1 MKLINTDLRIRLAAE
16 YVIGTLRGGA
26 RRRFEQFLVSDYALR
41 AEVAKWETHFM
52 PLIERIKPVTPP
64 DRVWA
69 NIQARIGGTTSTTAR
84 APTANLAA
92 SLAANTGWL
101 GNLKFWRGLG
111 MGASLAASVL
121 LATLIMMRSNLNAD
135 SDPMMMAVLEDQGVV
150 RMVVEQP
157 KSGLLM
163 VKMVKPWAAKPNQ
176 SMELW
181 VIPKDGAPRTLGVI
195 NEQGE
200 TRITMPD
207 MDRRLTDGTVFAITN
222 EPVGGSPS
230 GNPTG
235 SVMCK
240 GSIARMPAKTDRKP
254 RAQI

>member
-16 YVIGTLRGGA
+16 YVIGTLHGGA
-26 RRRFEQFLVSDYALR
+26 RRRFEQFLKSDYALR
-41 AEVAKWETHFM
+41 AEVAEWETHFM
-52 PLIERIKPVTPP
+52 PLIDRIKPVAPP

-69 NIQARIGGTTSTTAR
+69 NIQARIGGNSPFVTSNAT
-84 APTANLAA
+84 
-92 SLAANTGWL
+92 SNTRWL
-101 GNLKFWRGLG
+101 SNLKFWRGLG
-111 MGASLAASVL
+111 MGASLVATVL
-121 LATLIMMRSNLNAD
+121 LATLFTLRSNVNAD
-135 SDPMMMAVLEDQGVV
+135 GDPVMMAVLEDQGVA

-163 VKMVKPWAAKPNQ
+163 VKMVKPWGARPNQ

-195 NEQGE
+195 NDNGE

-207 MDRRLTDGTVFAITN
+207 MDHRLTDGTVFAITN
-222 EPVGGSPS
+222 EPKGGSPS
-230 GNPTG
+230 GKPTG
-235 SVMCK
+235 AIMCK
-240 GSIARMPAKTDRKP
+240 GTIARMPVKTDQKP